1 MRCMERGGAAALVL
15 LAASAAV
22 AQEYPQLT
30 VDADLAFQ
38 SEKIVHAAQRRNTS
52 DSFAKIE
59 AGIGLSFTEALS
71 LQGRL
76 KFEPVRTTTAS
87 RFLEDHALWLEEFF
101 LDYQGDGFDVFAGKF
116 NPRFGTAWN
125 RLSDL
130 FQKSFAEDYERTEGL
145 GAGLALKHETLEW
158 GTHELGAA
166 LFHFDNTALSNSV
179 FARPKSGNDDTA
191 RVKRNRERFGGPGN
205 TDGFSSYTLTLDGDG
220 FPGLDGL
227 SYHLG
232 HSSLARGTTQT
243 DTEKG
248 YVAALH
254 WVLEA
259 GQGIT
264 VTPLAEV
271 AHFRHAGGGTD
282 RTTYLTTALELGWE
296 AWRLVAARTSRHV
309 DEPADGSG
317 TFGYDYTDRLL
328 SLLLSYSFDFGLE
341 ASVAWKREQVEG
353 ASLLHAIGA
362 RLSYGLKF

>member
-1 MRCMERGGAAALVL
+1 MVALAL
-15 LAASAAV
+15 MAASVAI
-22 AQEYPQLT
+22 AQEYPQLAI
-30 VDADLAFQ
+30 DADLAFQ
-38 SEKIVHAAQRRNTS
+38 SEKIVRNPGGRNASNTFAQ
-52 DSFAKIE
+52 IE
-59 AGIGLSFTEALS
+59 AGIGLSFTEAFS
-71 LQGRL
+71 LQSRL

-87 RFLEDHALWLEEFF
+87 RFLEDQGLWVDELF
-101 LDYQGDGFDVFAGKF
+101 LDYQGDGFDLFAGKF
-116 NPRFGTAWN
+116 NPRFGTAWD

-130 FQKSFAEDYERTEGL
+130 FQKRFAEDYERSEGL
-145 GAGLALKHETLEW
+145 GAGIALKRETLEW
-158 GTHELGAA
+158 GTHEFGAA
-166 LFHFDNTALSNSV
+166 LFHFDNTPLSNSA
-179 FARPKSGNDDTA
+179 FARPKAGNDDTS
-191 RVKRNRERFGGPGN
+191 RIKRNRERFGGPGN

-220 FPGLDGL
+220 FHGLDGL

-271 AHFRHAGGGTD
+271 AHIRHAGGGAN
-282 RTTYLTTALELGWE
+282 RATYLTTALEFGWE

-317 TFGYDYTDRLL
+317 TFGYDYTDSLL
-328 SLLLSYSFDFGLE
+328 SLLLSYSFDFGLD

-353 ASLLHAIGA
+353 ASLLHAIGL